1 MDRFPSFILSRNCL
15 RDHTTHPPATDE
27 QSLRAGILGLSTHKV
42 YGCLHHWKHRWAFTS
57 PFHPCSGFSRNG
69 YFLLHYYTLADIFP
83 LGSMALCVVR
93 TFLGA

>member
-42 YGCLHHWKHRWAFTS
+42 YGCLHHWKHRWACTS
-57 PFHPCSGFSRNG
+57 SFHPCSGFAGTVIFCYTTIPSR
-69 YFLLHYYTLADIFP
+69 I
-83 LGSMALCVVR
+83 SSR
-93 TFLGA
+93 